1 MKKFEN
7 GSIVV
12 VKEVRG
18 TNCLELSGELKIG
31 DKGVV
36 KEYVSYLGGTHWYC
50 VEFKDKTL
58 DLPHAWLE
66 LVLEPVKKDGTIKR
80 NIDDELEELFVKQD
94 DNDGVEITIKFDG
107 NEVTIGS
114 NIPIYI
120 DDEKAEV
127 AFPLIEALY
136 KLLEVEV

>member
-12 VKEVRG
+12 IKEVWG
-18 TNCLELSGELKIG
+18 TNCLELSGEFKIG

-36 KEYVSYLGGTHWYC
+36 KDYIGYRSGTHWYY
-50 VEFKDKTL
+50 VVFEDKL
-58 DLPHAWLE
+58 LGFPHTWLE
-66 LVLEPVKKDGTIKR
+66 LVDEPVKREEEIKH
-80 NIDDELEELFVKQD
+80 NIDDEFD
-94 DNDGVEITIKFDG
+94 DNDGVEITIKFNGD
-107 NEVTIGS
+107 EVTIGS